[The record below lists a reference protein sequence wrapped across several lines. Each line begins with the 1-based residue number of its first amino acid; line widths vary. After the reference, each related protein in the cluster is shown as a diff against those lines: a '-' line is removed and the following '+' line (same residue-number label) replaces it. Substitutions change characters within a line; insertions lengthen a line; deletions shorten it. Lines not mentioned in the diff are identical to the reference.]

1 MGGLGMAKGKAE
13 RSGLVDRRALL
24 GTLALGGAGGVVAT
38 TALAQAGAP
47 MAASVGEPKWML
59 EMGGPFTPYGVPAS
73 SQGTVQRIVNKVEGF
88 DRGGSSR
95 TPLEQLEGTIT
106 PAGLHFERHH
116 NGVPTID
123 PAEHKLY
130 IHGRV
135 KKALAF
141 TRETL
146 LRYPMTTRVAFVECG
161 GNSGANSRGTEAPQQ
176 TAGGIH
182 GLLSCSEWTGVP
194 LSVLLAEAGV
204 EPDAA
209 WVVAEGADAAAM
221 DRSIP
226 LAKCMDDAMV
236 ALFQNGEAIR
246 PEQGFPMRLLLPGFE
261 GNTNVKWLR
270 RLKVQDKPAETRNE
284 TSKYTHLLPDGKAR
298 QFNLRLPVKSVI
310 LRPSPG
316 ISMQGPGLYQIS
328 GLAWTGAGKI
338 AKVEVSTD
346 GGKTWAEAPLD
357 GAAVPMA
364 LNRFRMPWRWDG
376 APCVLMSR
384 ATDETGAVQPT
395 RQEHLAKFAP
405 GQGYHYNA
413 IQNWAVDA
421 AGEVTNVFV

>member
-1 MGGLGMAKGKAE
+1 MTKGKAGRE
-13 RSGLVDRRALL
+13 LPMAAGGGLVDRRALL
-24 GTLALGGAGGVVAT
+24 GSLVLGGGAGLAT
-38 TALAQAGAP
+38 SGALAQAGAP
-47 MAASVGEPKWML
+47 ATEPSWML
-59 EMGGPFTPYGVPAS
+59 ETGGPFTAYGVPAQ
-73 SQGTVQRIVNKVEGF
+73 SQAGVQRLLSKVEGF
-88 DRGGSSR
+88 DRAGSSR

-106 PAGLHFERHH
+106 PNGLHFERHH
-116 NGVPTID
+116 NGVPGID
-123 PAEHKLY
+123 PAQHKLY
-130 IHGRV
+130 VHGRV
-135 KKALAF
+135 KRQLAF
-141 TRETL
+141 SYDAL
-146 LRYPMTTRVAFVECG
+146 LRYPMVSRMAFVECG
-161 GNSGANSRGTEAPQQ
+161 GNSGGNSRGTEAPKL

-182 GLLSCSEWTGVP
+182 GLLSAAQWTGVP
-194 LSVLLAEAGV
+194 LAVLLDEAGV

-270 RLKVQDKPAETRNE
+270 RLKVQPKPAETRNE
-284 TSKYTHLLPDGKAR
+284 TSKYTHLMPDGRAR

-310 LRPSPG
+310 LKPSPG
-316 ISMQGPGLYQIS
+316 FSLQGPGLYQIS
-328 GLAWTGAGKI
+328 GLAWTGAGSI
-338 AKVEVSTD
+338 TKVEVSAD
-346 GGKTWAEAPLD
+346 GGKSWAEASLD
-357 GAAVPMA
+357 GPAVPMA
-364 LNRFRMPWRWDG
+364 LNRFRLPWQWNG

-384 ATDETGAVQPT
+384 ATDQTGAVQPT
-395 RQEHLAKFAP
+395 RKEHLAKFAP

-413 IQNWAVDA
+413 MQTWSVDA